1 MARIVLGISGG
12 IAAYKALGL
21 IRPLISRGHHVD
33 VVPTESA
40 LRFVGL
46 PTLEALSRNPVTA
59 DLFDDVA
66 EVRHVALGQRADLIL
81 IAPATANTLA
91 KLVTGLAD
99 SLLLT
104 TVLASRAPLMIAPA
118 MHPEMWEH
126 PATRHNVRVLRERG
140 VTLVGPGDG
149 PLTGNDS
156 GIGRMSEVEEILAA
170 VDLALPG
177 DHSPLAPSPAVDSAA
192 APSTPAVAPG
202 GPLTGSHVLVTAGG
216 TREPLDPVR
225 YLGNRSSGRQGVALA
240 RAAAELGASVT
251 VIAAN
256 VSAGVTAS
264 LPDRVRLIP
273 VSTTAELSSALDV
286 ESPSAALI
294 LMAAAVADY
303 RPETVSDGKI
313 KKTAEA
319 EDLVLRLVQN
329 PDLLRGLVAARR
341 PGQRIVGFAAET
353 ATDARE
359 LLALGRKKVAAKGAD
374 ALVLNEVGWELGMD
388 QPENRV
394 TVLDAEG
401 RVLGL
406 ADGPKDEVARAILRL
421 VIERP

>member
-21 IRPLISRGHHVD
+21 IRPLITRGHHVD

-66 EVRHVALGQRADLIL
+66 EVRHVALGQRADLVL
-81 IAPATANTLA
+81 IAPATANTMA

-104 TVLASRAPLMIAPA
+104 TVLASRAPLMIVPA

-126 PATRHNVRVLRERG
+126 PATRHNVQVLRERG
-140 VTLVGPGDG
+140 VILVGPGDG

-156 GIGRMSEVEEILAA
+156 GIGRMSEVDEILAA
-170 VDLALPG
+170 VDLVLPG
-177 DHSPLAPSPAVDSAA
+177 EHSPQAHAPTVSSPAAS
-192 APSTPAVAPG
+192 AVAQD
-202 GPLTGSHVLVTAGG
+202 GPLSGSNVLVTAGG

-256 VSAGVTAS
+256 VSAGVTAP
-264 LPDRVRLIP
+264 LPDGVRLIP
-273 VSTTAELSSALDV
+273 VSTTAELSSALDA
-286 ESPSAALI
+286 ESPSAELI

-313 KKTAEA
+313 KKTAGS